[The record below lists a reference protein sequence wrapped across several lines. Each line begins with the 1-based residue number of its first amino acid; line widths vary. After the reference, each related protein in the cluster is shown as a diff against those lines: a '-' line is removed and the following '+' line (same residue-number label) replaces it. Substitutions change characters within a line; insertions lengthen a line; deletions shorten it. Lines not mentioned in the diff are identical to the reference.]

1 MPFAEKEYKVGSNDG
16 VISGVFKNTFF
27 NDKFIIMGKIVL
39 GDNIVFV
46 FSIHFGCYRS
56 PLKISYAS

>member
-1 MPFAEKEYKVGSNDG
+1 MPVTEKEYKVGSNDG

-27 NDKFIIMGKIVL
+27 NEKFLIMGKIIL

-46 FSIHFGCYRS
+46 FSIHFNFYNR
-56 PLKISYAS
+56 P